1 MVASQTPSSSRTRI
15 ALSPLF
21 FVASLSASLCFA
33 AGILGL
39 FAPDVFPPL
48 AEKAVAYALIGVGVV
63 LEAWSLS
70 MLIGTIRQRQ
80 RG

>member
-1 MVASQTPSSSRTRI
+1 MAVPQTPATGRTGL

-21 FVASLSASLCFA
+21 FVGSFSASLCFA

-48 AEKAVAYALIGVGVV
+48 AEKNVAYALIGVGVV

-70 MLIGTIRQRQ
+70 MLIGSIRQR
-80 RG
+80 RR

>member
-1 MVASQTPSSSRTRI
+1 MAAPQTAPAGRPGLP
-15 ALSPLF
+15 LSPLF
-21 FVASLSASLCFA
+21 FVASFSASLCIA

-48 AEKAVAYALIGVGVV
+48 AEKNVAYALIGIGVV
-63 LEAWSLS
+63 FEGWSLS
-70 MLIGTIRQRQ
+70 MLVNTIRQRR